1 MAGATVE
8 ATDSMTNASLLDPA
22 YGIPFDI
29 HFEIVD
35 NAGNTLGKLG
45 GHKNI
50 MALKS
55 PVFKAMLFGPMKETD
70 DPIKIKNTSVFAF
83 KTIQNYIHGVEEEWW
98 PWSIEVSELV
108 RIADLAERF
117 NLAGLKEKTIQHA
130 NEVFL
135 FPKESLLEIARIAEE
150 SHVYTNLSETLLE
163 NCTHLLYAIIETPE
177 DYNELFTEWSKKSP
191 EEASIALRLQARP
204 DQKKISYNVNTSPQ
218 GRKII
223 SHLRNLARSIKP
235 RYRLQKIKKA
245 LEDSNGQSK
254 LVLMDVI
261 DDYEGSTRG
270 DDDEMGGTRGDDDE
284 MGILLRSFWICQKVD
299 ASKAAL
305 KGIPLKLDTLVE
317 ENFTHEMSVKLHLD
331 LITLTTNEGH
341 KWNKVLIDSLW
352 KELMRAIPEAKPMIL
367 SWFAENDD
375 LIGTEASSHLAKK
388 LISCDDELLR
398 GLPEYVNAIDVFP
411 NTLQF
416 S

>member
-1 MAGATVE
+1 
-8 ATDSMTNASLLDPA
+8 
-22 YGIPFDI
+22 
-29 HFEIVD
+29 
-35 NAGNTLGKLG
+35 
-45 GHKNI
+45 
-50 MALKS
+50 
-55 PVFKAMLFGPMKETD
+55 
-70 DPIKIKNTSVFAF
+70 
-83 KTIQNYIHGVEEEWW
+83 
-98 PWSIEVSELV
+98 
-108 RIADLAERF
+108 
-117 NLAGLKEKTIQHA
+117 
-130 NEVFL
+130 
-135 FPKESLLEIARIAEE
+135 
-150 SHVYTNLSETLLE
+150 
-163 NCTHLLYAIIETPE
+163 
-177 DYNELFTEWSKKSP
+177 
-191 EEASIALRLQARP
+191 
-204 DQKKISYNVNTSPQ
+204 
-218 GRKII
+218 
-223 SHLRNLARSIKP
+223 
-235 RYRLQKIKKA
+235 
-245 LEDSNGQSK
+245 
-254 LVLMDVI
+254 MDVI

-388 LISCDDELLR
+388 LISCNDELLR